1 AELSCRSS
9 ASSRR
14 LEDGT
19 FPDLGA
25 CPSRPATAR
34 NSGSFVL
41 MLEELLACPIHA
53 SIRLRRSPRCSF
65 MGWGGSLS
73 TSVHVAPRGAGGI
86 VVNRAARA
94 DVTYAFIA
102 FYAALVFGRSIY
114 LGEPLT
120 IPLHRLESGAL
131 LLFTF
136 FMISDPKTTP
146 DSRAGRLLFAALVA
160 FGAW

>member
-1 AELSCRSS
+1 MRW
-9 ASSRR
+9 
-14 LEDGT
+14 
-19 FPDLGA
+19 LGA
-25 CPSRPATAR
+25 H
-34 NSGSFVL
+34 
-41 MLEELLACPIHA
+41 LL
-53 SIRLRRSPRCSF
+53 
-65 MGWGGSLS
+65 
-73 TSVHVAPRGAGGI
+73 
-86 VVNRAARA
+86 ARA

-160 FGAW
+160 FGAWYVQFRLFRTNGLLWSLAVWSIAVPVIDRLFPGRRYSWSSPKGAAVSTQVAA